1 MSFLFVQH
9 IDVAFYYLRKKIRQF
24 PELEQRKVTVVD
36 TFFSAKVR
44 SLWTVYQSAPDKF
57 DWGCCDTIFRIMLGV
72 RVTSGASWFDINTVL
87 MPLHLADLK
96 HWALVKL
103 SLTNWTIEVYDSL
116 QHEGNHN
123 SKVREGVEGLSKFI
137 PLLTEQ
143 NSLFEFKRRDPRGN
157 YPIPVT
163 IMKDIPQQANGLVQ
177 AL

>member
-1 MSFLFVQH
+1 
-9 IDVAFYYLRKKIRQF
+9 
-24 PELEQRKVTVVD
+24 
-36 TFFSAKVR
+36 
-44 SLWTVYQSAPDKF
+44 
-57 DWGCCDTIFRIMLGV
+57 MLGV
-72 RVTSGASWFDINTVL
+72 RVTSGASWFDISIVL

-137 PLLTEQ
+137 PLLAEQ
-143 NSLFEFKRRDPRGN
+143 NSLFDFKQRDPPGN

-163 IMKDIPQQANGLVQ
+163 IMKDIPQQGNGLVQ